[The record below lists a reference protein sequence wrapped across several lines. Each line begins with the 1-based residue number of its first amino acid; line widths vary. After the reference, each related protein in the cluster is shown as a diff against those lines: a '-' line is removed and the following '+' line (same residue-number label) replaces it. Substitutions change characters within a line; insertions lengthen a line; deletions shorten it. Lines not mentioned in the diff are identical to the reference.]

1 MARKIEAIKLD
12 KLSLELENAKNLIM
26 VYSDFIDNECPA
38 SNEDYEQAQIGAL
51 CYARRTEMFRS
62 TLSSAVDILIQ
73 ACKTLDSIADNIT

>member
-1 MARKIEAIKLD
+1 MTKEIKKINE
-12 KLSLELENAKNLIM
+12 LSLELENAKNLIM

-38 SNEDYEQAQIGAL
+38 SSEDYVQEKIGAL

-73 ACKTLDSIADNIT
+73 ACKTLDSIVDNIA